1 MWSSVKTRSQKVSS
15 MLKIPSKAQLPLRLF
30 AIVMSA
36 GFFAYL
42 IWRAGPNKLWK
53 SLSELGWGIILV
65 LALAGVS
72 HLARTWGWRLTLGDD
87 QHKISFPRMVGL
99 RLGAEAAGQ
108 LGILGQTLGDSVRVS
123 RMSAEIPVA
132 SGLASVTLDR
142 GLYVVTGIVTT
153 IAGILAALPLVGLSY
168 ALRLYA
174 SLFAL
179 TLVAFL
185 MLTLFAVRKRWPVL
199 SWSARII
206 GRVPSFRN
214 WMENRYL
221 LVQSVENAL
230 FDFHHKTPGAFW
242 ASFSLN
248 MASHCLSVSEVCL
261 ILWLMGVK
269 MGFFSALVIEALTK
283 LVNVL
288 GNFNPGNIGTYEG
301 GTMLI
306 GKMFGL
312 SGATG
317 LALGLSRRLRSFF
330 WAAVGAICFVLLTR
344 SRKQRK
350 SKTLGSTAATVATS
364 ARAQANSSSN
374 RSPEN
379 EIVFAI
385 FLADG
390 EARGSQFSPSLSR
403 VGTLPI
409 LLRTILAAQKAGS
422 TRIMVVADPITKRK
436 VRRGLFFTGRLPE
449 SVEWIEAAAG
459 ISLSQ
464 RLLLTANKAP
474 SEWLVL
480 VDGDTTYHPSLLRR
494 AAESCNER
502 TALALTSGDGFAGI
516 CALPVE
522 VLHDFAERCPVQ
534 PGTLKELH
542 ASVIEMYSVVSIPV
556 PEEQWQRVNTP
567 EDCQAAEQKLDR
579 WLVKPTD
586 GIYARLNRR
595 ISIPISRQLIK
606 FPITPNMVSIFTLG
620 VGIASAGFFAYGG
633 YWGTLLGAFLCL
645 FASILDG
652 SDGEV
657 ARLKLQESDFGCWLE
672 TMCDYAFY
680 LFLLVGMTIG
690 QWRNSGTRTYL
701 VYGALLLFGALASF
715 LALGWERRRLASGR
729 PEQLLKIW
737 QTHAESRPSNP
748 LLYFGRRLEFIVRRC
763 FFPYALLVFA
773 LFNLMNVAFV
783 LSVIGANLVWPIA
796 LYSSHA
802 FAKPRSQF
810 VENRAPS
817 SPNAQPSREYA
828 AGLL

>member
-1 MWSSVKTRSQKVSS
+1 
-15 MLKIPSKAQLPLRLF
+15 MLKIPSKAQLPLRLI
-30 AIVMSA
+30 AIAMSA
-36 GFFAYL
+36 GFFFYL
-42 IWRAGPNKLWK
+42 IWRTGPSKLWK

-65 LALAGVS
+65 IALAGVS

-87 QHKISFPRMVGL
+87 QHKISFSRLVGL

-132 SGLASVTLDR
+132 SVLASVTLDR
-142 GLYVVTGIVTT
+142 SLYVVTGIVTT
-153 IAGILAALPLVGLSY
+153 TAGILAALPLVALSH

-174 SLFAL
+174 SLFAF
-179 TLVAFL
+179 TLIAFL
-185 MLTLFAVRKRWPVL
+185 MVTLFAMRKRWLVL

-206 GRVPSFRN
+206 SRVPSLKN
-214 WMENRYL
+214 WMEKRYL
-221 LVQSVENAL
+221 LVQSVESAL
-230 FDFHHKTPGAFW
+230 FDFHHKTRGAFW

-248 MASHCLSVSEVCL
+248 LAAQCLAVSEVCL

-288 GNFNPGNIGTYEG
+288 GNFNPGNIGSYEG

-312 SGATG
+312 SSATG

-330 WAAVGAICFVLLTR
+330 WAAVGVICFVLLTR
-344 SRKQRK
+344 SRKHRG
-350 SKTLGSTAATVATS
+350 SKILASTTATVATS
-364 ARAQANSSSN
+364 PRARANSSSN

-379 EIVFAI
+379 EIVFAT
-385 FLADG
+385 FLAEG
-390 EARGSQFSPSLSR
+390 EATGSQFSASLSR

-409 LLRTILAAQKAGS
+409 LLRTIFAAQKAGA
-422 TRIMVVADPITKRK
+422 TRIMVVADPTIRRK
-436 VRRGLFFTGRLPE
+436 VQRALFFTGRLPE

-459 ISLSQ
+459 DSHSQ
-464 RLLLTANKAP
+464 RLLLIVNKAP
-474 SEWLVL
+474 SERLVL
-480 VDGDTTYHPSLLRR
+480 IDGNRTYHPSLLRK
-494 AAESCNER
+494 AAEWNNER
-502 TALALTSGDGFAGI
+502 SALALASDDELAGI
-516 CALPVE
+516 FALPVE
-522 VLHDFAERCPVQ
+522 MIRDFAERCPTQ
-534 PGTLKELH
+534 AGTLKELH
-542 ASVIEMYSVVSIPV
+542 ASLTEMHSVVSMPV
-556 PEEQWQRVNTP
+556 AEDQWQRVNTP
-567 EDCQAAEQKLDR
+567 EDCEAAERKLDR

-586 GIYARLNRR
+586 GFYARLNRR

-633 YWGTLLGAFLCL
+633 YWSTLLGAFLCL

-672 TMCDYAFY
+672 TICDYAFY

-690 QWRNSGTRTYL
+690 RWRSSGSRAYL
-701 VYGALLLFGALASF
+701 VYGGLLLFGALASF
-715 LALGWERRRLASGR
+715 LATGWERRRLASGR

-737 QTHAESRPSNP
+737 QGHAESRPSNP
-748 LLYFGRRLEFIVRRC
+748 FLYFGRHTEFIVRRC

-773 LFNLMNVAFV
+773 LFNLTNVAFV

-796 LYSSHA
+796 LYSSLA
-802 FAKPRSQF
+802 FARPKRQ
-810 VENRAPS
+810 VVNNRADFS
-817 SPNAQPSREYA
+817 QNAEPSREYA

>member
-1 MWSSVKTRSQKVSS
+1 
-15 MLKIPSKAQLPLRLF
+15 MLRIPSKGQLPLRLL
-30 AIVMSA
+30 AIAMSA
-36 GFFAYL
+36 SFFVYL
-42 IWRAGPNKLWK
+42 IWRAGPSKLWQ
-53 SLSELGWGIILV
+53 SLSELGLGIILMI
-65 LALAGVS
+65 ALAGIS
-72 HLARTWGWRLTLGDD
+72 HLARTWGWRLTLGGD
-87 QHKISFPRMVGL
+87 QRKISFSRLVGL

-123 RMSAEIPVA
+123 HLSAEMPVA

-142 GLYVVTGIVTT
+142 GLYVVTATVITT
-153 IAGILAALPLVGLSY
+153 AGILAALPLVELSR

-174 SLFAL
+174 SLFAFAL
-179 TLVAFL
+179 IAFL

-199 SWSARII
+199 SWSARSIARI
-206 GRVPSFRN
+206 PSLKS
-214 WMENRYL
+214 WIDKRYL
-221 LVQSVENAL
+221 MVQSVENAL
-230 FDFHHKTPGAFW
+230 FDFHHKTPRAFW

-248 MASHCLSVSEVCL
+248 LAAQCLAVSEVCL

-312 SGATG
+312 SSATG

-344 SRKQRK
+344 SRKYPG
-350 SKTLGSTAATVATS
+350 SKILGSSTRATATFR
-364 ARAQANSSSN
+364 RAGANSSSN

-379 EIVFAI
+379 QIVFAI
-385 FLADG
+385 FLAEG
-390 EARGSQFSPSLSR
+390 EATGSQFSASLSR

-409 LLRTILAAQKAGS
+409 LLRTIFAAQKAGA
-422 TRIMVVADPITKRK
+422 TRIMVVADPTIRRK
-436 VRRGLFFTGRLPE
+436 VQRALFFTGRLPD

-459 ISLSQ
+459 TSLSQ
-464 RLLLTANKAP
+464 RLLLIANRAP

-480 VDGDTTYHPSLLRR
+480 ADGDSTYHPSLLRKVS
-494 AAESCNER
+494 ELGNEC
-502 TALALTSGDGFAGI
+502 TALALMSGNKLAGI
-516 CALPVE
+516 FALPVE
-522 VLHDFAERCPVQ
+522 MIRHFAERCPTQ
-534 PGTLKELH
+534 PGTFKELH
-542 ASVIEMYSVVSIPV
+542 ASLKEMHSVVSMPV
-556 PEEQWQRVNTP
+556 PEDHWQRVNTP
-567 EDCQAAEQKLDR
+567 EDRLSAERKLNR

-586 GIYARLNRR
+586 GMYARLNRK
-595 ISIPISRQLIK
+595 ISIPISRKLIK

-633 YWGTLLGAFLCL
+633 YWSTLLGALLCL

-672 TMCDYAFY
+672 TICDYAFY

-690 QWRNSGTRTYL
+690 QWRGSGSRASL
-701 VYGALLLFGALASF
+701 VYGGLLLFGALASF
-715 LALGWERRRLASGR
+715 LALGWGRQRLASGR
-729 PEQLLKIW
+729 PDQLLKIW
-737 QTHAESRPSNP
+737 QGHAESRPSNP
-748 LLYFGRRLEFIVRRC
+748 FLYFGRRLEFIVRRC

-796 LYSSHA
+796 LYSSYA
-802 FAKPRSQF
+802 FVGGRSS
-810 VENRAPS
+810 APERRTS
-817 SPNAQPSREYA
+817 MRQYAPVQP
-828 AGLL
+828 

>member
-1 MWSSVKTRSQKVSS
+1 
-15 MLKIPSKAQLPLRLF
+15 MLRIPSKAQLPLRLI
-30 AIVMSA
+30 AIAMSA
-36 GFFAYL
+36 GFFFFL
-42 IWRAGPNKLWK
+42 IWRSGPSKLWK

-65 LALAGVS
+65 IALAGVS

-87 QHKISFPRMVGL
+87 QHKISFSRLVGL

-142 GLYVVTGIVTT
+142 GLYVATGIVTT
-153 IAGILAALPLVGLSY
+153 IAGILAALPLVALPH

-174 SLFAL
+174 SLFAF
-179 TLVAFL
+179 TLIAFL
-185 MLTLFAVRKRWPVL
+185 MLALFAMRKRWPVL

-206 GRVPSFRN
+206 SRVPSLKN
-214 WMENRYL
+214 SMEKRYL
-221 LVQSVENAL
+221 LVHSVESAL

-242 ASFSLN
+242 TSFSLN
-248 MASHCLSVSEVCL
+248 LAAQCLAVSEVCL

-269 MGFFSALVIEALTK
+269 LGFFSALVIEALTK

-312 SGATG
+312 SSATG

-330 WAAVGAICFVLLTR
+330 WAAVGVICFVLLTR
-344 SRKQRK
+344 PRKHRG
-350 SKTLGSTAATVATS
+350 SKILASTTATVATS
-364 ARAQANSSSN
+364 PRARANSSSN

-385 FLADG
+385 FLAEG
-390 EARGSQFSPSLSR
+390 EARGSQFSASLSR

-409 LLRTILAAQKAGS
+409 LLRTIFAAQKAGA
-422 TRIMVVADPITKRK
+422 TRVMVVAEPAIRRK
-436 VRRGLFFTGRLPE
+436 VQRALFFTGRLPE

-459 ISLSQ
+459 DTHSQ
-464 RLLLTANKAP
+464 RLLLTVNKAP
-474 SEWLVL
+474 SERLVL
-480 VDGDTTYHPSLLRR
+480 IDGNRTYHPSLLRK
-494 AAESCNER
+494 AAEWNNER
-502 TALALTSGDGFAGI
+502 SALALALASDDELAGI
-516 CALPVE
+516 FALPVE
-522 VLHDFAERCPVQ
+522 MIRDFAERCPTEA
-534 PGTLKELH
+534 GTLEELH
-542 ASVIEMYSVVSIPV
+542 ASLTEMRSVVSMPV
-556 PEEQWQRVNTP
+556 AEEQWQHVNTP
-567 EDCQAAEQKLDR
+567 EDRLSAERKLDR

-633 YWGTLLGAFLCL
+633 YWSTLLGAFLCL

-672 TMCDYAFY
+672 TICDYAFY

-690 QWRNSGTRTYL
+690 QWRSSGSRAYL
-701 VYGALLLFGALASF
+701 VYGGLLLFGALASF
-715 LALGWERRRLASGR
+715 LALGWERQRLASGR

-737 QTHAESRPSNP
+737 QGHAESRPSNP
-748 LLYFGRRLEFIVRRC
+748 FLYFGRRLEFIVRRC

-796 LYSSHA
+796 LYSSRA
-802 FAKPRSQF
+802 FARPKRQ
-810 VENRAPS
+810 VVNNRADFS
-817 SPNAQPSREYA
+817 QKAEPSREYA

>member
-1 MWSSVKTRSQKVSS
+1 
-15 MLKIPSKAQLPLRLF
+15 MLRIPSKAQLPLRLI
-30 AIVMSA
+30 AIAMSA
-36 GFFAYL
+36 GFFYYL
-42 IWRAGPNKLWK
+42 IWRTGPSKLWK

-65 LALAGVS
+65 IALAGVS

-87 QHKISFPRMVGL
+87 RHKISFSRMVGL

-153 IAGILAALPLVGLSY
+153 IAGILAALPLVALPH

-174 SLFAL
+174 SLFVFG
-179 TLVAFL
+179 LVAFL

-199 SWSARII
+199 SRGFHII
-206 GRVPSFRN
+206 GRVPSFKN

-248 MASHCLSVSEVCL
+248 LAAQCLAVSEVCL

-283 LVNVL
+283 LVNVV
-288 GNFNPGNIGTYEG
+288 GNFNPGNFGTYEG

-312 SGATG
+312 SSATG

-344 SRKQRK
+344 P
-350 SKTLGSTAATVATS
+350 SKHRGSKIVVSAAPTIATPPG
-364 ARAQANSSSN
+364 AQASSSTN
-374 RSPEN
+374 RSSTN

-390 EARGSQFSPSLSR
+390 EAQGSQFNAPLTR

-422 TRIMVVADPITKRK
+422 TRIIVVADPITKRR
-436 VRRGLFFTGRLPE
+436 VQRALFFTGRLPE
-449 SVEWIEAAAG
+449 CVEWIEAAAG
-459 ISLSQ
+459 ASLSQ
-464 RLLLTANKAP
+464 RLLLIVNKAH
-474 SEWLVL
+474 SERLVL
-480 VDGDTTYHPSLLRR
+480 IDGNRTYHPSLLRK
-494 AAESCNER
+494 AAEWNNER
-502 TALALTSGDGFAGI
+502 SALALASDDELAGI
-516 CALPVE
+516 FALPVE
-522 VLHDFAERCPVQ
+522 MIRDFAERCPTQ
-534 PGTLKELH
+534 AGTLKELH
-542 ASVIEMYSVVSIPV
+542 ASLTEMHSVVSMPV
-556 PEEQWQRVNTP
+556 ADDQWQRVNTP
-567 EDCQAAEQKLDR
+567 EDCEAAERKLDR
-579 WLVKPTD
+579 WLVKSTD
-586 GIYARLNRR
+586 GFYARLNRR

-606 FPITPNMVSIFTLG
+606 FPITPNMVSLFTLG
-620 VGIASAGFFAYGG
+620 VGIASAGFFAFGG
-633 YWGTLLGAFLCL
+633 YWSTLLGAFLCL

-680 LFLLVGMTIG
+680 LFLLAGMTIG
-690 QWRNSGTRTYL
+690 QWRSSGTTTYL
-701 VYGALLLFGALASF
+701 VYAGLLLFGALASF
-715 LALGWERRRLASGR
+715 LALGWERRRLAAGR

-748 LLYFGRRLEFIVRRC
+748 FLYFGRRLEFIVRRC

-773 LFNLMNVAFV
+773 LFNLMNVAFI

-796 LYSSHA
+796 LYSSRT
-802 FAKPRSQF
+802 FARPRSLAA
-810 VENRAPS
+810 ENRTASSHNAP
-817 SPNAQPSREYA
+817 PSREYA

>member
-1 MWSSVKTRSQKVSS
+1 
-15 MLKIPSKAQLPLRLF
+15 MLRIPSKEQLPLRLIVI
-30 AIVMSA
+30 AISA
-36 GFFAYL
+36 GFFFYL
-42 IWRAGPNKLWK
+42 IWRAGPSRLWK

-87 QHKISFPRMVGL
+87 QHKISFSRLVGL

-153 IAGILAALPLVGLSY
+153 IAGILAALPLLALSH

-174 SLFAL
+174 SLFAF
-179 TLVAFL
+179 TLIAFL
-185 MLTLFAVRKRWPVL
+185 MLALLAVRKRWPVL

-206 GRVPSFRN
+206 SRVPGLKN
-214 WMENRYL
+214 WMEKRYL
-221 LVQSVENAL
+221 LVQSVESAL

-248 MASHCLSVSEVCL
+248 LAAQCLAVSEVCL

-269 MGFFSALVIEALTK
+269 MGFSSALVIEALTK

-312 SGATG
+312 SSATG
-317 LALGLSRRLRSFF
+317 LALGLSRRVRSFF
-330 WAAVGAICFVLLTR
+330 WAAVGVICFLLLTR
-344 SRKQRK
+344 S
-350 SKTLGSTAATVATS
+350 SKPRGSKILASTTATVATAPR
-364 ARAQANSSSN
+364 ARANSSSN
-374 RSPEN
+374 RSPGN
-379 EIVFAI
+379 EILFAI
-385 FLADG
+385 FLAEG
-390 EARGSQFSPSLSR
+390 EAPGSQFSASLSR

-409 LLRTILAAQKAGS
+409 LLRTIFAAQKAGA
-422 TRIMVVADPITKRK
+422 TRIMVVADPTTKRK
-436 VRRGLFFTGRLPE
+436 VQRALFFTGRLLE

-459 ISLSQ
+459 ASHSQ
-464 RLLLTANKAP
+464 RLLFIVNKAP
-474 SEWLVL
+474 SERLIL
-480 VDGDTTYHPSLLRR
+480 IDGNRTYHPSLLRK
-494 AAESCNER
+494 AAEWNHER
-502 TALALTSGDGFAGI
+502 TALALASDDELVGI
-516 CALPVE
+516 FSLPVE
-522 VLHDFAERCPVQ
+522 MIRDFAERCPTQ
-534 PGTLKELH
+534 AGTLKELH
-542 ASVIEMYSVVSIPV
+542 ASLTEMHSVVSMPV
-556 PEEQWQRVNTP
+556 AENQWQPVNTP
-567 EDCQAAEQKLDR
+567 EDCEAAERKLDR

-586 GIYARLNRR
+586 GFYARLNRR

-606 FPITPNMVSIFTLG
+606 LPITANMVSIFTLC
-620 VGIASAGFFAYGG
+620 VGIASAAFFAYGG
-633 YWGTLLGAFLCL
+633 YWSTLLGAFLCL
-645 FASILDG
+645 FASIMDG
-652 SDGEV
+652 CDGEV
-657 ARLKLQESDFGCWLE
+657 ARLKLLESDFGCWLE
-672 TMCDYAFY
+672 TICDYAFY

-690 QWRNSGTRTYL
+690 RWRSLGTRAYL
-701 VYGALLLFGALASF
+701 VYGGLLLFGALASF
-715 LALGWERRRLASGR
+715 LATGWERRRLAAGR

-737 QTHAESRPSNP
+737 QGHAESRPSNP
-748 LLYFGRRLEFIVRRC
+748 FLYFGRHTEFIVRRC

-773 LFNLMNVAFV
+773 LFNLMSVAFV

-796 LYSSHA
+796 LYSSLA
-802 FAKPRSQF
+802 FARPKRQMAN
-810 VENRAPS
+810 NRAGFS
-817 SPNAQPSREYA
+817 QNAEPPREYA

>member
-1 MWSSVKTRSQKVSS
+1 
-15 MLKIPSKAQLPLRLF
+15 MLKLPSKAQLPLRLF

-36 GFFAYL
+36 GFFAFL
-42 IWRAGPNKLWK
+42 IWRAGPGKLWK
-53 SLSELGWGIILV
+53 SLSELSWGIILV
-65 LALAGVS
+65 IALAGVS

-87 QHKISFPRMVGL
+87 QHKISFSRMLGL

-108 LGILGQTLGDSVRVS
+108 LGILGQTFGDSVRVS

-142 GLYVVTGIVTT
+142 GLYVVTATVTT
-153 IAGILAALPLVGLSY
+153 IAGILAALPLVALSH

-174 SLFAL
+174 SLFAFALIAFLIL
-179 TLVAFL
+179 TLV
-185 MLTLFAVRKRWPVL
+185 AVRKRWPVL
-199 SWSARII
+199 SWSARAI
-206 GRVPSFRN
+206 GRVPSLKN

-230 FDFHHKTPGAFW
+230 FDFHHNTPRAFW
-242 ASFSLN
+242 GSFSLN
-248 MASHCLSVSEVCL
+248 LASQCMAVSEVCL

-312 SGATG
+312 SSATG
-317 LALGLSRRLRSFF
+317 LALGLSRRLRSLF

-344 SRKQRK
+344 STKHRG
-350 SKTLGSTAATVATS
+350 SKILGSTSATIPTS
-364 ARAQANSSSN
+364 PKAQANSSSN

-385 FLADG
+385 SLADG
-390 EARGSQFSPSLSR
+390 EATGSQFSAPLSR

-409 LLRTILAAQKAGS
+409 LLRTILAAQKAGA
-422 TRIMVVADPITKRK
+422 TRIMVVADPLTKRK
-436 VRRGLFFTGRLPE
+436 VQRALFFTGRLPE

-459 ISLSQ
+459 TSLSQ
-464 RLLLTANKAP
+464 RLLLIASKTP
-474 SEWLVL
+474 SERLVL
-480 VDGDTTYHPSLLRR
+480 LDGNRTYHPSLLKK
-494 AAESCNER
+494 AAEWNRKS
-502 TALALTSGDGFAGI
+502 TALALTSGEQIAGI
-516 CALPVE
+516 LALPVE
-522 VLHDFAERCPVQ
+522 VIRDFAERCPTQ
-534 PGTLKELH
+534 AGTLDELH
-542 ASVIEMYSVVSIPV
+542 ASLTEMHSVTNLAV
-556 PEEQWQRVNTP
+556 PEEQWQRVKMP
-567 EDCQAAEQKLDR
+567 EDRLSAERKLDR

-606 FPITPNMVSIFTLG
+606 FPITPNLVSIFTLG

-633 YWGTLLGAFLCL
+633 YWSTLLGAFLCL
-645 FASILDG
+645 CASILDG

-672 TMCDYAFY
+672 TICDYAFY

-690 QWRNSGTRTYL
+690 QWRSSGTRTYL
-701 VYGALLLFGALASF
+701 AYGGLLLFGALASF

-748 LLYFGRRLEFIVRRC
+748 FLYFGRRLEFIVRRC

-773 LFNLMNVAFV
+773 LFNLMNVAFI

-796 LYSSHA
+796 LYSSRT
-802 FAKPRSQF
+802 FARPRSQPA
-810 VENRAPS
+810 ENRAAS
-817 SPNAQPSREYA
+817 SQIAQPSREYA

>member
-1 MWSSVKTRSQKVSS
+1 M
-15 MLKIPSKAQLPLRLF
+15 A
-30 AIVMSA
+30 
-36 GFFAYL
+36 
-42 IWRAGPNKLWK
+42 
-53 SLSELGWGIILV
+53 
-65 LALAGVS
+65 
-72 HLARTWGWRLTLGDD
+72 
-87 QHKISFPRMVGL
+87 GL

-108 LGILGQTLGDSVRVS
+108 LGILGQTLGDSIRVS

-132 SGLASVTLDR
+132 SGFASVTLDR

-153 IAGILAALPLVGLSY
+153 IAGILAALPLVALSH

-174 SLFAL
+174 SLFAVGL
-179 TLVAFL
+179 IAFL
-185 MLTLFAVRKRWPVL
+185 MLTLWAVRKRLPML
-199 SWSARII
+199 SWCARVI
-206 GRVPSFRN
+206 GRVPSFKN
-214 WMENRYL
+214 WMEKRYL
-221 LVQSVENAL
+221 LVESVENAL

-248 MASHCLSVSEVCL
+248 LAAQCMAVSEVCL

-312 SGATG
+312 SSATG

-344 SRKQRK
+344 SRKRR
-350 SKTLGSTAATVATS
+350 SSRILESTTAPIATS
-364 ARAQANSSSN
+364 AGVQANSSSN
-374 RSPEN
+374 PSLKN
-379 EIVFAI
+379 EIIFAI

-390 EARGSQFSPSLSR
+390 EATGSQFSSSLYR

-422 TRIMVVADPITKRK
+422 TRIMVVADPTIRRK
-436 VRRGLFFTGRLPE
+436 VQRALFFTGRLPE
-449 SVEWIEAAAG
+449 SVEWMEAAAG
-459 ISLSQ
+459 TSLSQ
-464 RLLLTANKAP
+464 RLLLIANKAP
-474 SEWLVL
+474 SERLVL
-480 VDGDTTYHPSLLRR
+480 IDGNRTYHPSLLRK
-494 AAESCNER
+494 AAEWKDGS
-502 TALALTSGDGFAGI
+502 TALALASGEELAGI
-516 CALPVE
+516 YALPVE
-522 VLHDFAERCPVQ
+522 MLRDFAERCPAQ
-534 PGTLKELH
+534 AETLEELH
-542 ASVIEMYSVVSIPV
+542 ASLTEMHSVISTPV
-556 PEEQWQRVNTP
+556 AGDQWQRVNTP
-567 EDCQAAEQKLDR
+567 EGCQAAERKLDR

-633 YWGTLLGAFLCL
+633 YWSTLLGAFLCL
-645 FASILDG
+645 WASILDG

-657 ARLKLQESDFGCWLE
+657 ARLRLQESDFGCWLE
-672 TMCDYAFY
+672 TICDYAFY

-690 QWRNSGTRTYL
+690 QWRSSGTRTYL
-701 VYGALLLFGALASF
+701 VYGGLLFFGALASF

-737 QTHAESRPSNP
+737 QGHAESRSSNP
-748 LLYFGRRLEFIVRRC
+748 FLYIGRHLEFIVRRC

-773 LFNLMNVAFV
+773 LLNLMNVAFV

-796 LYSSHA
+796 LYSSFA
-802 FAKPRSQF
+802 FARPRSQA
-810 VENRAPS
+810 VVNRAAS
-817 SPNAQPSREYA
+817 QNAQPSREYA